1 MEFLLSNGMI
11 IDSDISWRLIDI
23 NFEVKISFLNFS
35 PFSNHLI

>member
-23 NFEVKISFLNFS
+23 NFEVKFNILNNSPFLN
-35 PFSNHLI
+35 HLT